1 MKFPKLKNDLLIKA
15 LNGEKLER
23 PPVWMMRQA
32 GRFLPDYRKLREKY
46 SFFERCEKP
55 DLVSKI
61 TIMPVEQVGT
71 DAAIIFSDILVIP
84 KALGFDVQMIPNKG
98 PFLPEKIKNLEDVKK
113 IVIPNVEDKLS
124 YVLNGIKKTRL
135 DLNGRVPLIGFAGAP
150 FTILC
155 YMVQGQGS
163 KDFSQAKSFCHQK
176 NKTAHLLLEKITET
190 TIEYL
195 NSQIKSGAQ
204 AVQIFDSWAGLLA
217 PQDFKEFALPYIK
230 EIVQNIKGAPVI
242 VFAKGAWYAI
252 EDLAK
257 LNCNAIGIDW
267 TLSPKKARKLT
278 KNNITLQGNFDPSW
292 LFAPKTKII
301 EMTKKMV
308 NDFGT
313 NKYIANLGHG
323 ILPNVP
329 VENAKVFID
338 TIKNYSK

>member
-32 GRFLPDYRKLREKY
+32 GRFLPDYRKLKKKY

-98 PFLPEKIKNLEDVKK
+98 PFLPETIKNLEDVKK

-217 PQDFKEFALPYIK
+217 PQILKNLLSHISKKLFKI
-230 EIVQNIKGAPVI
+230 
-242 VFAKGAWYAI
+242 
-252 EDLAK
+252 
-257 LNCNAIGIDW
+257 
-267 TLSPKKARKLT
+267 
-278 KNNITLQGNFDPSW
+278 
-292 LFAPKTKII
+292 
-301 EMTKKMV
+301 
-308 NDFGT
+308 
-313 NKYIANLGHG
+313 
-323 ILPNVP
+323 
-329 VENAKVFID
+329 
-338 TIKNYSK
+338 